1 MNAPSSPGA
10 LPRIALLAITRQGV
24 ALAARLARHWP
35 QATVCAPARW
45 AAPLAELPNPRRIYE
60 GALRGEIGPLL
71 AAHEQLV
78 CFVSLGA
85 MVRLLAP
92 HLKSKAEDPG
102 VVVVDEAGRFAIA
115 VLSGHVGGAN
125 EWAQRVAAL
134 LGAVPVITTASD
146 VMGTL
151 AVDIL
156 GREHGWRA
164 IAPKENLTR
173 AAACVVNGEP
183 VAFVQEAGY
192 LRHWW
197 PHAAPL
203 PANIRVFSRMAD
215 VPLDA
220 FAAVLWATADAAA
233 IQSEWWEKAKGRL
246 VLYLTPPESSLRKD
260 KEPLYL
266 MSRKVSG

>member
-1 MNAPSSPGA
+1 
-10 LPRIALLAITRQGV
+10 
-24 ALAARLARHWP
+24 
-35 QATVCAPARW
+35 
-45 AAPLAELPNPRRIYE
+45 
-60 GALRGEIGPLL
+60 
-71 AAHEQLV
+71 
-78 CFVSLGA
+78 

-146 VMGTL
+146 AMGTL

-183 VAFVQEAGY
+183 VAFVQEAGC